1 MLSQKKRWQDLT
13 DTQKIA
19 IILLSILQLMLLIAA
34 LWNIY
39 RRSADQINGSK
50 SLWTVAAFVNF
61 IGPIAYFIWGRKR

>member
-1 MLSQKKRWQDLT
+1 MSTKKRWQDLT

-19 IILLSILQLMLLIAA
+19 IILLSFIQFVLLGAA
-34 LWNIY
+34 LWDIR

>member
-1 MLSQKKRWQDLT
+1 MSTKKRWQDLT

-19 IILLSILQLMLLIAA
+19 MVLLSLLQIALLMAA
-34 LWNIY
+34 LRDIH

>member
-1 MLSQKKRWQDLT
+1 MSTKKRWQDLT

-19 IILLSILQLMLLIAA
+19 MVLLSLLQIALLMAA
-34 LWNIY
+34 LQDIH

-50 SLWTVAAFVNF
+50 SLWTVAVFVNF